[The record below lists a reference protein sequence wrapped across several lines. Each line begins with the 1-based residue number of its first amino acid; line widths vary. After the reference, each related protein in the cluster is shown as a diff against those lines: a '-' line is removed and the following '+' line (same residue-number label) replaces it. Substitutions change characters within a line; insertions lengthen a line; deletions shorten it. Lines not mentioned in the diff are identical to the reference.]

1 MVVDSKTKR
10 ILSTHF
16 CEGKKHDF
24 KLFKESRILC
34 SSSHKILADSG
45 YQGIS
50 GFHRNSETPQK
61 NTKKSPLTKKQKQ
74 ENKKLSSQRILV
86 ENVIGS
92 VKRFRILKHAYR
104 NRRKRFSLRFN
115 LISAIHNFE
124 L

>member
-1 MVVDSKTKR
+1 MVDLKTRK
-10 ILSTHF
+10 ILRTDF

-24 KLFKESRILC
+24 KLFKDSNFFYTKE
-34 SSSHKILADSG
+34 HKILADSG

-50 GFHRNSETPQK
+50 SIHENSAIPKK
-61 NTKKSPLTKKQKQ
+61 NTKKNPLSKEEKKS
-74 ENKKLSSQRILV
+74 NKKLSSQRIFV

-92 VKRFRILKHAYR
+92 VKRFRILSSTYR

-115 LISAIHNFE
+115 LISAIYNFE